1 MNPARE
7 VQSNRHG
14 NCVALDMAPALKPGP
29 EHEHPVIAWA
39 GILAVLAAMLLIL
52 WARIEVHGTRDLEAA
67 LSGSKAHTAPGR
79 HKPSPEADRSSEEV
93 ELDEAV
99 AAGRWA
105 AGFSP

>member
-1 MNPARE
+1 MT
-7 VQSNRHG
+7 S
-14 NCVALDMAPALKPGP
+14 ALKPDM

-39 GILAVLAAMLLIL
+39 GIVAVLAAILLIL
-52 WARIEVHGTRDLEAA
+52 WARIEVHGTHDLKSTLAA
-67 LSGSKAHTAPGR
+67 DEP
-79 HKPSPEADRSSEEV
+79 KPAAQRKKSSPQADRRARDA